1 MGDRLSNDSLERK
14 TGEGQREER
23 WMGEEEESIV
33 HECLK
38 HPFSKLLLKNVK
50 WEARIITAMGR
61 V

>member
-1 MGDRLSNDSLERK
+1 MIVLSARLGR
-14 TGEGQREER
+14 GRGEER

-38 HPFSKLLLKNVK
+38 HPLSKLLLKNVK